1 MSNLLDRDEVIRKI
15 QGMKALIE
23 DPNGNSNEQAIAM
36 AQMQKLRTK
45 YDIQLSEMEYSTS
58 AFDIKVEG
66 VIVANRIM
74 TWKKH
79 LLNYVAQG
87 FDCRAHLSRTGMDVV
102 GAPHDLEIVRY
113 MFESLSRTLEAGAK
127 KAHVQYKR
135 ERPHGAHLGAFK
147 NTYIRSAGRVILQR
161 LKEARKEAVR
171 ESDCTAVVVSKEVA
185 VNEYI
190 NENLRLRNVPTRGA
204 SCGGAREAG
213 TAHGQSISLRGGLNG
228 GSNQGAISA

>member
-1 MSNLLDRDEVIRKI
+1 MSDLLDRDEVIRKI

-58 AFDIKVEG
+58 AFEIKVEG

-79 LLNYVAQG
+79 LLNFVAQG

-113 MFESLSRTLEAGAK
+113 MFESLSRVLEAGAK
-127 KAHVQYKR
+127 KAHVAYKR
-135 ERPHGAHLGAFK
+135 ENPYGAHLGAFK
-147 NTYIRSAGRVILQR
+147 NTYIRTAGKVILSR
-161 LKEARKEAVR
+161 LLSARKEAVR
-171 ESDCTAVVVSKEVA
+171 ESGCTAVVVCKDEA
-185 VNEYI
+185 VKDYCKK
-190 NENLRLRNVPTRGA
+190 NLRLRTYSIRGA
-204 SCGGAREAG
+204 GCHSASGAGR
-213 TAHGQSISLRGGLNG
+213 AHGESVSLRGGLNG
-228 GSNQGAISA
+228 GSNQGAIA